1 MHYFPYLCDNSII
14 NTIIDMK
21 FKYTLILLGAVLFTL
36 TACSSSKE
44 DDPKE
49 DPFVKTMWES
59 SSYIGK
65 YPNGEQYHFQ
75 TWIYFEEDKHITL
88 RIEEELIREEGEG
101 KRHTTKVLSLPY
113 TRKGMVATVH
123 VAREITPGGI
133 GPEREPFKPDT
144 FTYTLDASKQRLTR
158 KSTQPEKSPSSPRRS
173 KALAYLTLH
182 TVRPAPSREMRLGGL
197 LFDGLEA
204 RRVERKKQH
213 IES

>member
-75 TWIYFEEDKHITL
+75 TWIYFKEDKHIAF

-101 KRHTTKVLSLPY
+101 KRYTTKVLSLPY

-144 FTYTLDASKQRLTR
+144 FTYTLDASKQRLTC
-158 KSTQPEKSPSSPRRS
+158 KKLSTGEITIFTP
-173 KALAYLTLH
+173 
-182 TVRPAPSREMRLGGL
+182 
-197 LFDGLEA
+197 
-204 RRVERKKQH
+204 KK
-213 IES
+213 

>member
-1 MHYFPYLCDNSII
+1 
-14 NTIIDMK
+14 MK

-75 TWIYFEEDKHITL
+75 TWIYFEEDKHIAF

-113 TRKGMVATVH
+113 TRKGVVATVH
-123 VAREITPGGI
+123 VAREIAPGGI

-144 FTYTLDASKQRLTR
+144 FTYTLDASKQRLTC

-182 TVRPAPSREMRLGGL
+182 TVRPAHP
-197 LFDGLEA
+197 
-204 RRVERKKQH
+204 ER
-213 IES
+213 

>member
-1 MHYFPYLCDNSII
+1 
-14 NTIIDMK
+14 MK

-75 TWIYFEEDKHITL
+75 TWIYFKEDNQVVFET
-88 RIEEELIREEGEG
+88 EEELIQEEGKG
-101 KRHTTKVLSLPY
+101 KRRTTKVLTFPY
-113 TRKGMVATVH
+113 TRKGMVATVR
-123 VAREITPGGI
+123 VTREMTAVGI

-144 FTYTLDASKQRLTR
+144 FTCTLDGSKQRLTC
-158 KSTQPEKSPSSPRRS
+158 KKHSTG
-173 KALAYLTLH
+173 
-182 TVRPAPSREMRLGGL
+182 EMTI
-197 LFDGLEA
+197 FTP
-204 RRVERKKQH
+204 KK
-213 IES
+213 